1 MKRVSTALLSTFAA
15 VGIVVAVTAMS
26 ASTTALPPE
35 QVQGSVSYLSGGI
48 GLDESNAI
56 KQAASQYPL
65 ELEFVRKAT
74 PKAEYLSDIKVTIKD
89 HAGKTVLETMSNG
102 PFLLAKLPAGQ
113 FTVTAEQGGEA
124 KKRVVHIKAQG
135 HERLMFVWQ

>member
-1 MKRVSTALLSTFAA
+1 MKRVSTILVSMLSA
-15 VGIVVAVTAMS
+15 VGIAVAATAMS
-26 ASTTALPPE
+26 ASTSALPPE

-74 PKAEYLSDIKVTIKD
+74 PKAEYLSNIKVTIKD
-89 HAGKTVLETMSNG
+89 HAGKTVLDTMSNG

-113 FTVTAEQGGEA
+113 FTVTAERGSEA
-124 KKRVVHIKAQG
+124 KQRVVNIKAQG
-135 HERLMFVWQ
+135 HERVMFVWQ

>member
-1 MKRVSTALLSTFAA
+1 MKRVSTILVSIFSA
-15 VGIVVAVTAMS
+15 VGIAVAATAMS
-26 ASTTALPPE
+26 ASTSALPPE

-56 KQAASQYPL
+56 KQAASQYSL

-74 PKAEYLSDIKVTIKD
+74 PKAEYLSNIKVTIKD
-89 HAGKTVLETMSNG
+89 NAGKTVLETMSNG

-113 FTVTAEQGGEA
+113 FTVTAERGGEA
-124 KKRVVHIKAQG
+124 KQRMVNIKAKG
-135 HERLMFVWQ
+135 HERVMFVWQ

>member
-1 MKRVSTALLSTFAA
+1 MKRVSTTLLSIFSA
-15 VGIVVAVTAMS
+15 VGVALAVTAMG
-26 ASTTALPPE
+26 ASTSALPIE

-89 HAGKTVLETMSNG
+89 HAGKTVLNTIANG

-113 FTVTAEQGGEA
+113 FTVTAERGGEA
-124 KKRVVHIKAQG
+124 KQRVVNIKAQR
-135 HERLMFVWQ
+135 HERVMFVWE

>member
-1 MKRVSTALLSTFAA
+1 MKRVSTILVSMLSA
-15 VGIVVAVTAMS
+15 VGIAVAATAMS
-26 ASTTALPPE
+26 ASTSALPPE

-56 KQAASQYPL
+56 KQAASRYPL

-74 PKAEYLSDIKVTIKD
+74 PKAEYLSNIKVTIKD
-89 HAGKTVLETMSNG
+89 HAGKTVLDTMSNG

-113 FTVTAEQGGEA
+113 FTVTAERGGEA
-124 KKRVVHIKAQG
+124 KQRVVNIKAQG
-135 HERLMFVWQ
+135 HERVMFVWQ